1 MTFPTG
7 LRGVGRGEAFAVKGL
22 AAIVIIW
29 MLLPIAT
36 VIVISFT
43 ASTTT
48 QFPPP
53 GFSLH
58 WYQRVFDMLFG
69 PDAEVLR
76 LGEAL
81 ATSLEVATLAAILCF
96 VVGLPAAYALARCE
110 FRLKALVNDLIDL
123 PVAFPAIVFGIA
135 LLIVVSIL
143 PVDLDLLQLVIPH
156 AIIGLPFMIRNIA
169 ASLNGLDGSLQE
181 AARTLG
187 ASPARAFFEI
197 VLPIARNGIASGLMI
212 VFVLSFNEFTLTY
225 FLSTVDIF
233 PLSMWLFQQSNS
245 TLDPTIFAVSTLI
258 IAINAVIISLV
269 DRFAGGREMAAL

>member
-69 PDAEVLR
+69 PDAEVSR